1 MPPPLFFILQL
12 PFTQLA
18 YAIFPVAIANGII
31 SGSFTFCKYSLSSCI
46 RCNLL
51 RLTKIFFMIAC
62 TMRK

>member
-31 SGSFTFCKYSLSSCI
+31 SGSFTFCKDVTFFQVPRY
-46 RCNLL
+46 NLL
-51 RLTKIFFMIAC
+51 MQIFFTTAC

>member
-18 YAIFPVAIANGII
+18 YVLFPVAVANGII
-31 SGSFTFCKYSLSSCI
+31 SGSFTFCKNFSFFQIIRYNLMQISS
-46 RCNLL
+46 
-51 RLTKIFFMIAC
+51 TIAC

>member
-31 SGSFTFCKYSLSSCI
+31 SGSFTFCEDVTIFQVI
-46 RCNLL
+46 RYNLL
-51 RLTKIFFMIAC
+51 MQIFFTIAC